1 MKHIIAAS
9 MLPLALSSVAFA
21 QDAQPTDAL
30 YEGEQRVEAA
40 GRPAVSYYLEGDK
53 DQPLIVF
60 IPGAAHSARIAYGG
74 HEGGNDEDF
83 LAHWLQ
89 NRGFNFLGVSY
100 PIDTESGLFAEDQ
113 PDFTV
118 RDWGRQAMEIAKTVI
133 DENDLTGDVV
143 VIGWSMGG
151 KIPQAVYEAAG
162 EIGVPFDFYL
172 SFVATPAI
180 PGMTSLTRT
189 FEMAESGYGDRSSSA
204 DGWLAQLAANDDLNG
219 HEIIPED
226 IYRSQYIGDMSV
238 NLEGVEQRYRDGA
251 FVMDWTEGLEDNGAF
266 QFENFPLVA
275 MILNDGRA
283 DSRHAIVDKA
293 AWSFYNANTV
303 VHRYLGNE
311 AVDIDALS
319 DAQWQSVLDL
329 TRTSPDR
336 LIREVSG
343 NHFFFVGEDGARA
356 SAAAI
361 DDLVDRVHAW
371 RADMSAALG
380 TEVDSAQKG
389 DAQE

>member
-9 MLPLALSSVAFA
+9 MLPLAFSSIALA
-21 QDAQPTDAL
+21 QDSQSTEAL
-30 YEGEQRVEAA
+30 YEGEQHVVAA
-40 GRPAVSYYLEGDK
+40 GRPAVSYYLEGNK

-74 HEGGNDEDF
+74 HEGGNEEDF

-89 NRGFNFLGVSY
+89 NRGYNFLGVSY
-100 PIDTESGLFAEDQ
+100 PIDTESGLFEEDQ

-118 RDWGRQAMEIAKTVI
+118 REWGRQAMEIAQTVI
-133 DENDLTGDVV
+133 DENNLTGGVV

-162 EIGVPFDFYL
+162 ELGVPFDFYL

-204 DGWLAQLAANDDLNG
+204 NGWVKQLAANDALNG

-226 IYRSQYIGDMSV
+226 IYRSQYIGEMSV

-251 FVMDWTEGLEDNGAF
+251 FVMDWAEGLEDNGAF

-275 MILNDGRA
+275 MILNDERA

-293 AWSFYNANTV
+293 AW
-303 VHRYLGNE
+303 L
-311 AVDIDALS
+311 
-319 DAQWQSVLDL
+319 
-329 TRTSPDR
+329 
-336 LIREVSG
+336 LISTQ
-343 NHFFFVGEDGARA
+343 N
-356 SAAAI
+356 
-361 DDLVDRVHAW
+361 
-371 RADMSAALG
+371 
-380 TEVDSAQKG
+380 
-389 DAQE
+389 